1 MEVRNATI
9 DDATQIVGVMED
21 AEASNFMMF
30 GPGER
35 KMTAQKFTPYIEMID
50 KKEHAALFVAI
61 EDDAILGYLIVQGEV
76 RPKRVSHKASIVI
89 GVHSGSRGKGVG
101 TALFEQ
107 AHRWAE
113 ERGLHRL
120 ELTVITENEQ
130 AFALYRKMGYEMEG
144 LKKHSL
150 WIDGAYVDE
159 YYLAKFL

>member
-9 DDATQIVGVMED
+9 DDATQIVEVMED
-21 AEASNFMMF
+21 AEASNFMLF

-35 KMTAQKFTPYIEMID
+35 KMNAQKFIPYIEMID

-89 GVHSGSRGKGVG
+89 GVHSESRGKGVG

-107 AHRWAE
+107 AHQWAE
-113 ERGLHRL
+113 EKGLHRL
-120 ELTVITENEQ
+120 ELTVITENEH

-144 LKKHSL
+144 VKKHSL